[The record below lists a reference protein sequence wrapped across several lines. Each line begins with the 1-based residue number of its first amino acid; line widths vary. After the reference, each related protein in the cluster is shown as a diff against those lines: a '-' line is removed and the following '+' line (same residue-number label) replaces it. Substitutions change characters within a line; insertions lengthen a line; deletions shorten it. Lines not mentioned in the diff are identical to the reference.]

1 MGFWD
6 GSGIRWTIRKQSA
19 PRSRQITTSTRHHSS
34 FTAGC
39 SSWRPTSSVKAL
51 KAKDVNRKPVGKRL
65 CLDACMNADTF
76 THVHTDRQHK
86 NIMLVLG
93 GYGIITPVNMAF
105 AGNVNSVAQLF
116 KCCIFCIN
124 FSQLS
129 QEMMGVGMQWHQ
141 LDHMQTICTCSRQ
154 TTTPTPHHL
163 IFTGRMLLDAQPT
176 VSKHRRP

>member
-19 PRSRQITTSTRHHSS
+19 PCSRQITTSTRHHSS

-65 CLDACMNADTF
+65 CLDACTNADTF

-86 NIMLVLG
+86 NIMLMCWTQWHSSLSVV
-93 GYGIITPVNMAF
+93 YF
-105 AGNVNSVAQLF
+105 ALLSVSSLSLHTVKPFDLAALKVGEF
-116 KCCIFCIN
+116 TCKFILASFIVENPNYTGPTLKLEIN
-124 FSQLS
+124 FL
-129 QEMMGVGMQWHQ
+129 H
-141 LDHMQTICTCSRQ
+141 
-154 TTTPTPHHL
+154 
-163 IFTGRMLLDAQPT
+163 
-176 VSKHRRP
+176 